1 LHYCLVHTECKLIIL
16 DPERADKFEP
26 IANKLVV
33 ETGCSGILVL
43 ESHEG
48 KGCWEGMKAW
58 TAALEDYRG
67 DPRKILSVDPGLVP
81 EDDATILFTSGSVT

>member
-1 LHYCLVHTECKLIIL
+1 MHYCLVHTECKLIII
-16 DPERADKFEP
+16 DPERADKLEP
-26 IANKLVV
+26 IAKELVA
-33 ETGCSGILVL
+33 ETGCTGILVL

-58 TAALEDYRG
+58 TAAFEDYKG

-81 EDDATILFTSGSVT
+81 EDDATILFTSGLIS